1 MEQKYSAEGLLED
14 GIKMLA
20 ERGKQY
26 DPAGKAERSMEKT
39 VRAFSIITGKPLTE
53 AEGWML
59 MAILKA
65 VRSFQRPGFH
75 ADSAQDFVCYA
86 SLFGE
91 AKAKEGGPHGE
102 VLVTP
107 PHIQEQREGFWTE
120 ERAPVPVEGSVWTE
134 AEKISKKYKDLVD
147 EARARG
153 FDNPTSYLA
162 QQLSEEAMNELRAE
176 AFKLYQEAATRLK
189 VPTMASAWSYLSP
202 SEQRGWVLRAMG
214 VKDSFKFDDTT
225 HPTC

>member
-107 PHIQEQREGFWTE
+107 PHIKYMKTSE
-120 ERAPVPVEGSVWTE
+120 EDTPPIEEVIKECKKM
-134 AEKISKKYKDLVD
+134 AEEISGVSAWKKID
-147 EARARG
+147 R
-153 FDNPTSYLA
+153 NPTSYLA
-162 QQLSEEAMNELRAE
+162 QQMSQEAMNGLRAT
-176 AFKLYQEAATRLK
+176 AFKLYKEAAAK
-189 VPTMASAWSYLSP
+189 IEAPIVKAWGDLAP
-202 SEQRGWVLRAMG
+202 IEQRGWLARAMG
-214 VKDSFKFDDTT
+214 VSDVSMFDDSYRQ
-225 HPTC
+225 P